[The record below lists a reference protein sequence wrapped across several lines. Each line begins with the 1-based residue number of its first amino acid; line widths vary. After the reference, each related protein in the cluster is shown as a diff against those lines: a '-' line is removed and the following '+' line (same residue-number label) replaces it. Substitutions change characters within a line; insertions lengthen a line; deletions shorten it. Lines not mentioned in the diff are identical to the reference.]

1 MSDKNET
8 EITVNTG
15 KAPKRRAKPKN
26 IFAVV
31 PGLLKLKLKVGE
43 RMLHGFLNMYKS
55 MLKKRHFEGYDHMKN
70 FSLIYLKLTPL
81 CNLRC
86 KMCGQRGDKGYLK
99 GEFAANEAKS
109 IVPLETYK
117 KLVDELKYKRP
128 VYYLWGGEPFLYP
141 DLCELVNYIQKSG
154 SFCSVNTNGTLL
166 EKYAERIVKDQWNV
180 IFVSLDA
187 FKDVN
192 DEIRGPGSYDRV
204 VKGFEAINKYK
215 EMYHSNFPSMG
226 IVTTVTSLNYKSLE
240 DLAVACKDFKIDWH
254 IYNLGTYTN
263 DDIVAKHKQ
272 FFREKLGIESTCLQA
287 YNTGYNNGIDGKE
300 AHRILHKIHT
310 TDYGYLSIT
319 VPTLNPEKTDEY
331 YHHLDIPVR
340 DHCIVPW
347 TQANINYN
355 GDVLFCA
362 DYTEYPLGNIKE
374 QSFKEIYNGERA
386 NKFRHAIDECPGG
399 ISPGCIRCYQNMLFG
414 RKIKGF

>member
-8 EITVNTG
+8 EIQEKTT

-99 GEFAANEAKS
+99 GEYAANEAKS

-141 DLCELVNYIQKSG
+141 DLCDLVAYIQKSG

-347 TQANINYN
+347 T
-355 GDVLFCA
+355 
-362 DYTEYPLGNIKE
+362 
-374 QSFKEIYNGERA
+374 
-386 NKFRHAIDECPGG
+386 
-399 ISPGCIRCYQNMLFG
+399 
-414 RKIKGF
+414 

>member
-1 MSDKNET
+1 M
-8 EITVNTG
+8 
-15 KAPKRRAKPKN
+15 KPRS

-31 PGLLKLKLKVGE
+31 PKLFSFNLSAGLK
-43 RMLHGFLNMYKS
+43 MLHGFINYFKAKC
-55 MLKKRHFEGYDHMKN
+55 KKRHFEGYDHMKN
-70 FSLIYLKLTPL
+70 FSLIYFKLTPL

-99 GEFAANEAKS
+99 GEYAANEASK

-117 KLVDELKYKRP
+117 NLVDQLKYKRP

-141 DLCELVNYIQKSG
+141 DLCDLVDYIQKSG

-166 EKYAERIVKDQWNV
+166 EKYAERVVRDKWNV

-187 FKDVN
+187 FREVN

-204 VKGFEAINKYK
+204 VKGFEAINREKK
-215 EMYHSNFPSMG
+215 KQNSRFPSMG
-226 IVTTVTSLNYKSLE
+226 IVTTVTNKNYK
-240 DLAVACKDFKIDWH
+240 DLQALAIACKDFNIDWH

-263 DDIVAKHKQ
+263 DEIVSKHKE
-272 FFREKLGIESTCLQA
+272 FFREKLGIESVCLEA
-287 YNTGYNNGIDGKE
+287 YNTGYNNGIDGAE
-300 AHRILHKIHT
+300 LHKTLETIHS

-347 TQANINYN
+347 TQASINYN
-355 GDVLFCA
+355 GDVCFCA

-374 QSFKEIYNGERA
+374 KPFKEIYNGERA
-386 NKFRHAIDECPGG
+386 NKFRHAIDECPGS
-399 ISPGCIRCYQNMLFG
+399 IFPGCIRCYQNMLFG
-414 RKIKGF
+414 KKLKGY